1 MTKTNM
7 TSKLYTFRKAEEQD
21 RERVWKIIKQ
31 AKAQMKRLGSCQW
44 DESYPAIE
52 NIQEDIAHGDGYVIC
67 LNQQV
72 IAYGVISFD
81 GEPVYNQIIEQWAS
95 NLPYVIVHRLAV
107 ADEAK
112 HQGIAKKFMLHAEEL
127 SREKGIC
134 HFRVDTKYDNT
145 YMLRLID
152 SLGFSYRG
160 NVFYRNN
167 TEERMAFEKSL

>member
-1 MTKTNM
+1 MTN
-7 TSKLYTFRKAEEQD
+7 SLYTFRKAEEKD
-21 RERVWKIIKQ
+21 TERIWEIIKQ

-44 DESYPAIE
+44 DENYPAIE
-52 NIQEDIAHGDGYVIC
+52 TIQEDIYRKDGYVIC
-67 LNQQV
+67 LNDQV

-81 GEPVYNQIIEQWAS
+81 GEPVYEQIKDKWTN

-112 HQGIAKKFMLHAEEL
+112 HQGVAKQFMLQAEKL
-127 SREKGIC
+127 SREKGIFY
-134 HFRVDTKYDNT
+134 FRVDTKYDNA

-152 SLGFSYRG
+152 SLNFAYRG

-167 TEERMAFEKSL
+167 TEERMAFEKKL

>member
-1 MTKTNM
+1 MAN
-7 TSKLYTFRKAEEQD
+7 SLYTFRKAEEKD
-21 RERVWKIIKQ
+21 TERIWVIIKQ

-44 DESYPAIE
+44 DENYPAIE
-52 NIQEDIAHGDGYVIC
+52 TIQEDINRRDGYVIC
-67 LNQQV
+67 LNDQV

-81 GEPVYNQIIEQWAS
+81 GEPVYDQIKEKWAN

-112 HQGIAKKFMLHAEEL
+112 HQGVAKKFMLHAEEL
-127 SREKGIC
+127 SRSKGIY

-152 SLGFSYRG
+152 SLNFAYRG

-167 TEERMAFEKSL
+167 TEERMAFEKKL